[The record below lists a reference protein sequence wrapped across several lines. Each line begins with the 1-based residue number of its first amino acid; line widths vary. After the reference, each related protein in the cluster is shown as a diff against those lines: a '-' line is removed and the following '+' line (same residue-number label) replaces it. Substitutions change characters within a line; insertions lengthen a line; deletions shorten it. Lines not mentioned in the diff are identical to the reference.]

1 LNYINLLRVKQW
13 AKNLFLFIPLFFA
26 GDLFDI
32 NKILLSSLGFLAF
45 SFVASS
51 IYILNDYRDIEA
63 DRIHPEKSKRPLAS
77 GAVQKSTAIIILFIC
92 AIIGFG
98 LAYSINIKFL
108 FIVCLYFIMNLA
120 YSFGLKHISI
130 LDILII
136 AVGFVLRVK
145 AGGAVTEIYVTQ
157 WLTIM
162 VFLLALFMAIAK
174 RRDDLLLAQ
183 RMHKEVRKSAKSY
196 NLDFVSAC
204 LALISAVAIVA
215 YIMYTISPEV
225 INRLGTHRLYYTSLF
240 VIAGIFRYLQLAY
253 VQNDTGAPTEVL
265 YKDKFIQITIL
276 LWVAS
281 FYFIIYFPNIRLFME

>member
-1 LNYINLLRVKQW
+1 LNYINLIRAKQW

-32 NKILLSSLGFLAF
+32 NKILITFLGFLAF

-51 IYILNDYRDIEA
+51 IYVLNDYRDIEA

-98 LAYSINIKFL
+98 LAYSINAKFL

-145 AGGAVTEIYVTQ
+145 AGGAVSEVFVTQ

-174 RRDDLLLAQ
+174 RRDDLLLAM
-183 RMHKEVRKSAKSY
+183 RTHKEIRKSAKSY
-196 NLDFVSAC
+196 NLDFISAC
-204 LALISAVAIVA
+204 LAMISAVAIVA
-215 YIMYTISPEV
+215 YMMYTISPEV
-225 INRLGTHRLYYTSLF
+225 IEKFSTRRLYYTSLF
-240 VIAGIFRYLQLAY
+240 VIAGIFRYLQLAF
-253 VQNDTGAPTEVL
+253 VLNDTGAPTEIL

-276 LWVAS
+276 LWIAS
-281 FYFIIYFPNIRLFME
+281 FYFIIYFPNL